1 MHNNIHE
8 QIVEILAG
16 VPLPPELQ
24 KRIKQTVL
32 RDVTVTTGPN
42 PQALADGTS
51 SQHAAPSPS
60 SVTRPARSRRQG
72 RPVGPARIAGITY
85 GTELGFTYVRL
96 Q

>member
-42 PQALADGTS
+42 PQALAACILLLLEKIESLEG
-51 SQHAAPSPS
+51 
-60 SVTRPARSRRQG
+60 
-72 RPVGPARIAGITY
+72 
-85 GTELGFTYVRL
+85 ELNPED
-96 Q
+96 